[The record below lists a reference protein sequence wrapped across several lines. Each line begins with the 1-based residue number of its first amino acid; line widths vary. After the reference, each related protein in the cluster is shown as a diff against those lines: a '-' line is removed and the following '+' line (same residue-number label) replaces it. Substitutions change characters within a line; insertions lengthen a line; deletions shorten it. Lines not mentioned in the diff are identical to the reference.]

1 VQTSGRTG
9 PLRVG
14 IVGAGFAARFHVL
27 NLRRV
32 HTVPVQIAGVISRSA
47 ENRDAF
53 AHQNSVS
60 AFGSLEEL
68 CDVSDIIDLCTPPS
82 THEQLAIEAL
92 RRGKHIIIEKPF
104 TGYFGPG
111 TDSFRGNAAPKEAM
125 LEHAVASCDRIMAAA
140 RSAGRTVCYAEN
152 WIYAPAIQ
160 KEAEIVT
167 KSGAQILWMLGN
179 QSHSGSHS
187 PYYGMWRHSG
197 GGSLIGKG
205 CHPLSA
211 ALFLKRA
218 EGAAR
223 DGKAIRPAT
232 VSARTHEITR
242 VGGYRDEGFLRT
254 GYQDIEDY
262 GQMHIVFSDGTVAD
276 IFASELVLGGVSN
289 WLEVMANNH
298 RTQCRL
304 NPIDALTTFNPTP
317 DAFRDVYLTEKIE
330 TKLGWSHPAADEA
343 WQHGYPQEFQDF
355 IESVSGGREPLANAE
370 LARDTI
376 ATIYAAY
383 VSSER
388 SGTATAIPEL

>member
-1 VQTSGRTG
+1 MTD
-9 PLRVG
+9 PLRIG
-14 IVGAGFAARFHVL
+14 IVGAGFAARFHAL

-32 HTVPVQIAGVISRSA
+32 HTIPVQIAGVTSRSPA
-47 ENRDAF
+47 SREAF
-53 AHQNSVS
+53 ARETSVP
-60 AFGSLEEL
+60 AFDSFEAL
-68 CDVSDIIDLCTPPS
+68 CDASDVIDLCSPPS
-82 THEQLAIEAL
+82 THEQLAVDAL
-92 RRGKHIIIEKPF
+92 RRGKHLIIEKPF

-111 TDSFRGNAAPKEAM
+111 TDSFNGNISPKDPM
-125 LEHAVASCDRIMAAA
+125 LEHAIASCRRIVEAAQA
-140 RSAGRTVCYAEN
+140 AGKTICYAEN

-167 KSGAQILWMLGN
+167 KSGAQILWILGN

-187 PYYGMWRHSG
+187 RYYGIWRHSG
-197 GGSLIGKG
+197 GGSLVGKG

-223 DGKAIRPAT
+223 EGKPIRPAT
-232 VSARTHEITR
+232 VSARTHEITKLR
-242 VGGYRDEGFLRT
+242 DYRDEGFLRT
-254 GYQDIEDY
+254 AYQDIEDY
-262 GQMHIVFSDGTVAD
+262 GQMHIVFTDGSVAD

-298 RTQCRL
+298 RTQCQL
-304 NPIDALTTFNPTP
+304 NPIDALTTFNPAP
-317 DAFRDVYLTEKIE
+317 DGFRDIYLTEKIE
-330 TKLGWSHPAADEA
+330 TKLGWSHPAPDEA

-355 IESVSGGREPLANAE
+355 VESIAAGREPQANAE

-383 VSSER
+383 VSAER
-388 SGTATAIPEL
+388 AGAEIQIPN

>member
-1 VQTSGRTG
+1 MTS
-9 PLRVG
+9 PLRIG
-14 IVGAGFAARFHVL
+14 IVGAGFAARFHTL

-32 HTVPVQIAGVISRSA
+32 HTIPVQIAGVTSRSS
-47 ENRDAF
+47 ENREAF
-53 AHQNSVS
+53 AREVSVP
-60 AFGSLEEL
+60 AFDSFEAL
-68 CDVSDIIDLCTPPS
+68 CDASDVIDLCSPPS

-92 RRGKHIIIEKPF
+92 RRGKHVIVEKPF

-111 TDSFRGNAAPKEAM
+111 ADSFHGNTSPKDPM
-125 LEHAVASCDRIMAAA
+125 LDHAIASCNRIIEAAQA
-140 RSAGRTVCYAEN
+140 AGKTICYAEN

-160 KEAEIVT
+160 KETDIVT
-167 KSGAQILWMLGN
+167 KSGAQILWILGN

-187 PYYGMWRHSG
+187 RYYGMWRHSG
-197 GGSLIGKG
+197 GGSLVGKS

-223 DGKAIRPAT
+223 DGKPIRPAT
-232 VSARTHEITR
+232 VSARTHQITKLPDF
-242 VGGYRDEGFLRT
+242 RDAGFLRT

-262 GQMHIVFSDGTVAD
+262 GQMHIVFTDGSVAD

-298 RTQCRL
+298 RTQCHL

-330 TKLGWSHPAADEA
+330 TKLGWSHPAPDEA

-355 IESVSGGREPLANAE
+355 VECIAAGRQPQANAE
-370 LARDTI
+370 LARDTM

-383 VSSER
+383 VSAER
-388 SGTATAIPEL
+388 TGAEVPIP